1 LDKRHEATW
10 TASKMECGPRND
22 EYSVNEALTKESID
36 ALRGKG
42 GVYTLQRHA
51 CVRISCQYDS
61 AIFWC
66 NHVFIPPPPFPMP
79 IRTIRLTMM
88 AQSNVT
94 RTVERKVIASGAD
107 LVRQKCRPATHPDMK
122 YLTSGKAWIDD
133 GLIVRVGGSKC

>member
-1 LDKRHEATW
+1 MILLFSGAI
-10 TASKMECGPRND
+10 M
-22 EYSVNEALTKESID
+22 YSS
-36 ALRGKG
+36 
-42 GVYTLQRHA
+42 
-51 CVRISCQYDS
+51 
-61 AIFWC
+61 
-66 NHVFIPPPPFPMP
+66 PPSLPMP

>member
-1 LDKRHEATW
+1 
-10 TASKMECGPRND
+10 
-22 EYSVNEALTKESID
+22 
-36 ALRGKG
+36 
-42 GVYTLQRHA
+42 
-51 CVRISCQYDS
+51 
-61 AIFWC
+61 
-66 NHVFIPPPPFPMP
+66 MP